1 VLVVH
6 QGAEYGLG
14 SCRYW
19 SRHPTL
25 QADLDRDPRAFL
37 VFVSMRDAD
46 GVVSVGEFVFNV
58 DRRPSGHELAEGT
71 P

>member
-1 VLVVH
+1 VPVVH
-6 QGAEYGLG
+6 RGAEYGLG

-25 QADLDRDPRAFL
+25 QADLDHDAHSMM
-37 VFVSMRDAD
+37 VFVSLRGAA
-46 GVVSVGEFVFNV
+46 GEVTVGEFVFNI
-58 DRRPSGHELAEGT
+58 DRGPS